1 MHKRLVQFLV
11 AGGTL
16 ACCSVPQFLFA
27 ENGTPQWQNGPDG
40 RIAIF
45 VGGTQEPAPVKAS
58 APPAS
63 ARMAVPPVSEND
75 SGASPYRL
83 LIESISSR
91 NGVDPDLI
99 DAMMKTES
107 NYNPKAI
114 SSKGARGLMQ
124 LIPETGRRFGV
135 EDFFDPRQNIE
146 GGVRYIKYLLEMFH
160 GNVDL
165 SLAAYNAGEN
175 LVARLGKIPPIS
187 ETRNY
192 VQKIRTAYTKPATP
206 ILPTGMVGSTKPVLS
221 ARLPEAERVA
231 DNAKDSPSPPVANW
245 TDDRGVRHFSNL
257 DPVR

>member
-1 MHKRLVQFLV
+1 
-11 AGGTL
+11 
-16 ACCSVPQFLFA
+16 
-27 ENGTPQWQNGPDG
+27 WQNGPGG

-45 VGGTQEPAPVKAS
+45 MGGQEEPAPVKPKAAAPES
-58 APPAS
+58 AKVA
-63 ARMAVPPVSEND
+63 ATDEN
-75 SGASPYRL
+75 SGSSPYRN

-107 NYNPKAI
+107 NYNRWAI

-160 GNVDL
+160 GNIDL

-175 LVARLGKIPPIS
+175 LVSRLGKIPPIS

-192 VQKIRTAYTKPATP
+192 VQKIRAAYTKPTTSIRP
-206 ILPTGMVGSTKPVLS
+206 IGIMGSTIPSVS
-221 ARLPEAERVA
+221 ASLPKAAPVA
-231 DNAKDSPSPPVANW
+231 DRTKEPPNPPVSNW
-245 TDDRGVRHFSNL
+245 TDERKVRHFSNL